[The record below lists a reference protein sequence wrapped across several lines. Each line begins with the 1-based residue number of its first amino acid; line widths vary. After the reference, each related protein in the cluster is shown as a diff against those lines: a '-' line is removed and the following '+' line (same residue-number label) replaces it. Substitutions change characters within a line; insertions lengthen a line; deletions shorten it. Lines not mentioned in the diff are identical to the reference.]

1 MEKARKF
8 RSLTVTLAIAFLA
21 LSVVVLLIANSLST
35 YFSFQNQQKLII
47 NEQRFIAQNAANTVK
62 SFVQGKFDVLKT
74 AAGLGNLIA
83 SSQQEQKLILEKLLG
98 CEPAFRQLVL
108 FNSQEQELIRDSR
121 LSNLLSGQMKKQIEQ
136 DSSELFSQTR
146 QKKTYIGLIYIDEVT
161 SEPLVIMAVPVIDVF
176 GDFKGVLLTEVNLK
190 FMWDLVGRI
199 KVGNKGL
206 AYVVNRQGNLIASG
220 DISRVLRGENLIHLN
235 EVNEFVKGDILT
247 HKDGAK
253 VVKGIQGNLI
263 VANHEH
269 LGTPDWAVVVE
280 LPVLEAYETVIT
292 TLVISGL
299 IMLLSFALAI
309 IFGIFLSKRIAKPII
324 SLRDAV
330 VRIGEGRLDTQ
341 IEIKK
346 KDEIGDLAAAFN
358 QMTGNLRKT
367 TTSIDNLNR
376 EIAERKKAEEVL
388 RKSEEFTRRIIESSD
403 DCIKVL
409 DLDGH
414 LLSMSEGGQKLLEI
428 DDVTC
433 YLNLSFIDFWKGKER
448 EGCLEAIAKAKKGD
462 TGIFYGYFQTVK
474 GKPKWW
480 EIIVTPIKDA
490 DGSIDRL
497 LAVSRDITERKLA
510 EQRQAQL
517 LEQLEKTNQELKDFA
532 YIVSHDLKAPL
543 RGIRNL
549 AEWVTTDYA
558 DKLDD
563 NGKEQM
569 NLLASRV
576 DRMHNLIDGILQYS
590 RVGRVEE
597 EKVVVNLNELVTEA
611 IDMITPPENIT
622 ITIES
627 ELPTIECGQTRI
639 MQVFQNLLS
648 NAVKY
653 MDKPQGQI
661 KVGCVEEDGFWEFY
675 VADNGPGIEEKY
687 FEKIF
692 QLFQT
697 LAPRDES
704 ESTGIGLTVTKK
716 IVELYNGKIWVE
728 SEPGQ
733 GSTFFFTLPKQEIG
747 VKDAKLEVSIIN

>member
-21 LSVVVLLIANSLST
+21 LSVVVLLIASSLSM

-62 SFVQGKFDVLKT
+62 NFVQEN
-74 AAGLGNLIA
+74 LG
-83 SSQQEQKLILEKLLG
+83 ILEKSAAIGSLATAGQEEQKTVLERLLG
-98 CEPAFRQLVL
+98 KVPSFRQLVL
-108 FNSQEQELIRDSR
+108 LDTQKQELSKVSR
-121 LSNLLSGQMKKQIEQ
+121 LSNLVSYGFIKRIGSDM
-136 DSSELFSQTR
+136 FSQVS
-146 QKKTYIGLIYIDEVT
+146 QGKMHIGSVYIDET
-161 SEPLVIMAVPVIDVF
+161 SSEPMVIMAVPVKDIF
-176 GDFKGVLLTEVNLK
+176 GDIKGTLLAEVNLK
-190 FMWDLVGRI
+190 FMWDLVGGI

-206 AYVVNRQGNLIASG
+206 AYVVDRQGNLIASG
-220 DISRVLRGENLIHLN
+220 DISRVLKGENLIYLS

-247 HKDGAK
+247 HKDSAE
-253 VVKGIQGNLI
+253 VVKGIQGNLV
-263 VANHEH
+263 VANHAN
-269 LGTPDWAVVVE
+269 LGTPDWAVMVE

-292 TLVISGL
+292 TLITSGL

-309 IFGIFLSKRIAKPII
+309 IAGIYLAKKITKPIV
-324 SLRDAV
+324 SLRDAA

-346 KDEIGDLAAAFN
+346 NDEIGDLAEAFN

-388 RKSEEFTRRIIESSD
+388 RKSEEFTRRVIESSG

-409 DLDGH
+409 DLEGH

-428 DDVTC
+428 DDMAP

-448 EGCLEAIAKAKKGD
+448 EGCLEAISKARQGD
-462 TGIFYGYFQTVK
+462 TGIFYGYFETAK
-474 GKPKWW
+474 GTPKWW
-480 EIIVTPIKDA
+480 EIVVSPIKDA

-510 EQRQAQL
+510 ERRQAQL

-543 RGIRNL
+543 RGIKTL
-549 AEWVTTDYA
+549 AEWITTDYA
-558 DKLDD
+558 DKFDD
-563 NGKEQM
+563 NGKEQI
-569 NLLASRV
+569 NLLTGRV

-590 RVGRVEE
+590 RVGRAEE
-597 EKVVVNLNELVTEA
+597 EKVVVNLNELATEA
-611 IDMITPPENIT
+611 IDMIAPPENIT
-622 ITIES
+622 ITIEN
-627 ELPTIECGQTRI
+627 ELPTVECGQTRI

-653 MDKPQGQI
+653 MDKPKGQI
-661 KVGCVEEDGFWEFY
+661 KVGCVEEDGFWKFS

-704 ESTGIGLTVTKK
+704 ESTGIGLTVIKK
-716 IVELYNGKIWVE
+716 IVEMYGGKIWVQSKVGE
-728 SEPGQ
+728 
-733 GSTFFFTLPKQEIG
+733 GSTFFFTLPKRKIE
-747 VKDAKLEVSIIN
+747 VTNAELEASIVG